1 MNSPVSSK
9 TFVIVVVVSLLA
21 SNAFFAAQY
30 ASAQRQLTEI
40 QRQLEAQRIN
50 ERMLAFTQLF
60 IEKVLKSEGEIDF
73 ETRLQLVNAVRDIGD
88 EEILAQWQRFTEST
102 NEKEAQQE
110 VKNLLSL
117 LLRKVGM

>member
-73 ETRLQLVNAVRDIGD
+73 ETRLQLENAVRDIGD